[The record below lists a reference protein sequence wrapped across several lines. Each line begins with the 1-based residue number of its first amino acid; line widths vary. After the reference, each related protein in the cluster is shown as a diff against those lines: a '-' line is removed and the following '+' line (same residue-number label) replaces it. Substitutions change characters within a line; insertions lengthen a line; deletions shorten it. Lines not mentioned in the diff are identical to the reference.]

1 MKALSHVAG
10 ATNCAVAVVHHS
22 KKPAANDR
30 GGPSSSDMRGAS
42 SILNASRH
50 GRMVITMSAADA
62 DKLGGDKEERIFLL
76 YRVRKDELLASR
88 PQFQVVQAVERH
100 ASQRNRR
107 RRW

>member
-1 MKALSHVAG
+1 MGQGAVMKALSHVAG

-62 DKLGGDKEERIFLL
+62 DKLGGRQGRTHI
-76 YRVRKDELLASR
+76 SSIPR
-88 PQFQVVQAVERH
+88 P
-100 ASQRNRR
+100 
-107 RRW
+107 